1 LRFRCLRA
9 GLEGWNWT
17 NPEVGGEREI
27 EREREA
33 LGFCLG
39 RCDRKHFR
47 MMAKHHEKVTL
58 SELVHPTWVG
68 RSHFGR
74 GIYHRAAEGK
84 EGKEGKEGG
93 KGGGHF
99 LHSILPQTKSI
110 SLGVPFSA
118 AAVHHHCDAEEVKK
132 GSKKKEKKARSLESS
147 PDRDELTK
155 PVVVMEAP
163 SLGTKP
169 PSSAKEMRRQKSLPR
184 IKSLER
190 HATKPARVGL
200 DFKKSASWSQV

>member
-1 LRFRCLRA
+1 
-9 GLEGWNWT
+9 
-17 NPEVGGEREI
+17 
-27 EREREA
+27 
-33 LGFCLG
+33 
-39 RCDRKHFR
+39 
-47 MMAKHHEKVTL
+47 MAKHHEKVTL
-58 SELVHPTWVG
+58 SEQVHPTWVG

-74 GIYHRAAEGK
+74 GIYHRVSEVKEGK
-84 EGKEGKEGG
+84 EGGKEGG

-118 AAVHHHCDAEEVKK
+118 AAVHHHCDAEEEKK

-155 PVVVMEAP
+155 PVVVEP
-163 SLGTKP
+163 SLGTKSL
-169 PSSAKEMRRQKSLPR
+169 SSVKEMRRQKSLPR

-190 HATKPARVGL
+190 AHATKPTRAGL

>member
-1 LRFRCLRA
+1 MRFRCLCA
-9 GLEGWNWT
+9 GPEWWNWT
-17 NPEVGGEREI
+17 NPEL
-27 EREREA
+27 ERERESERET

-39 RCDRKHFR
+39 RCDRNHFR

-58 SELVHPTWVG
+58 SEQVHPTWVG

-74 GIYHRAAEGK
+74 SIYHRVAEA
-84 EGKEGKEGG
+84 KEGKEGG

-147 PDRDELTK
+147 PDRDKLTK
-155 PVVVMEAP
+155 PVVVVEEP
-163 SLGTKP
+163 SLRTKSL
-169 PSSAKEMRRQKSLPR
+169 SSAKEMRRQKSLPR

-190 HATKPARVGL
+190 THATKPTRGGL